1 MRRLS
6 IALLSS
12 TLLVLGLAGTA
23 LGHHIV
29 SIGCDEDDIKVVA
42 NIGDNHRLVV
52 TIDNVEVM
60 DEVIAGSVIDRTFTF
75 AYGGGPA
82 TVEVTIFFPGG
93 GEEDSESKEV
103 NCFEVEESIPEES
116 IPEESIPEESIPEES
131 IPEESE
137 PEQSVGGATGT
148 PNASIPDTAAA
159 PATGTA
165 LGTLGFGILL
175 LLSLGSLAY
184 ANVRAGRR

>member
-1 MRRLS
+1 VRRLS
-6 IALLSS
+6 IALASAS
-12 TLLVLGLAGTA
+12 LLVMGLAGSA
-23 LGHHIV
+23 LGHHVI
-29 SIGCDEDDIKVVA
+29 SIGCDGDDIEVVA
-42 NIGDNHRLVV
+42 NVFGGHKIVV
-52 TIDNVEVM
+52 TIDGVEVLNQA
-60 DEVIAGSVIDRTFTF
+60 VPGGNANHTWTFM
-75 AYGGGPA
+75 YDGGPA
-82 TVEVTIFFPGG
+82 TVTVTLYTPTDQQ
-93 GEEDSESKEV
+93 EDFESKEV

-131 IPEESE
+131 EPEESM
-137 PEQSVGGATGT
+137 PEGSVGGATGT

-165 LGTLGFGILL
+165 LGTLAFGVLL